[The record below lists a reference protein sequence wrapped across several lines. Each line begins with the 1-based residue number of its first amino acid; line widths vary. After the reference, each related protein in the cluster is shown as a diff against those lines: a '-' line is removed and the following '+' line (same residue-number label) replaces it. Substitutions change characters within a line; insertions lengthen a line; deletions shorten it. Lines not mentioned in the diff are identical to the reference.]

1 MSPFASDRERCEAT
15 YNAVIDAQ
23 VNLEVISFKPN
34 HDAVSRSIAPNA
46 LDFGFSFIIGDENV
60 ITTFFSDENQ
70 LYILERKDVT
80 CMQHLAS
87 KTRPIGPSLGFTSI

>member
-1 MSPFASDRERCEAT
+1 MSPFASDRERCKAT
-15 YNAVIDAQ
+15 CHAVIAAQ

-46 LDFGFSFIIGDENV
+46 LDFGFSFIIDDEHV

-70 LYILERKDVT
+70 LYIQNGK
-80 CMQHLAS
+80 MSLAC
-87 KTRPIGPSLGFTSI
+87 SI